1 MKTLRLSC
9 ILPICLLAVLGA
21 AQEGDFNYDESK
33 VVPYTLP
40 DPLLNAD
47 GTKVASARDLNN
59 KRRKEILRLFETDVY
74 GKSPARPGA
83 VQFHINEVDTAAD
96 PRTRRR
102 PPADAGH
109 AWLGDALGRLEA
121 DLKTLIRATTI
132 WREADELLRSV
143 PGVGAVT
150 SCTLIADLP
159 EPGHLDRRRIA
170 ALAGLAPLA
179 RDSGAFRGRR
189 MIVGGRAHVRR
200 SLYMATVAAI
210 KYNPVIRAFFHLSR
224 SVIPLGLPSLDLH
237 TSAQSTRRL
246 SGRTM
251 SLSPGVT
258 MLLAT
263 ALWTFLRALLF
274 GSAAIALENLA
285 LRHQLVVLQRA
296 VARPRLTRWDR
307 IFWVWLS
314 RLWAS
319 WRSSLV
325 IVQPA
330 TVLAWHRKG
339 FQLYWRWKS
348 RANPVGRP
356 RLDLEIRRLIR
367 RMARENPTWGRRR
380 IQAELAL
387 LGYNVA
393 ELTVAKYMRRSS
405 SNHAPTW
412 RALYSVRSE

>member
-1 MKTLRLSC
+1 M
-9 ILPICLLAVLGA
+9 VG
-21 AQEGDFNYDESK
+21 E
-33 VVPYTLP
+33 
-40 DPLLNAD
+40 PL
-47 GTKVASARDLNN
+47 
-59 KRRKEILRLFETDVY
+59 
-74 GKSPARPGA
+74 
-83 VQFHINEVDTAAD
+83 
-96 PRTRRR
+96 
-102 PPADAGH
+102 
-109 AWLGDALGRLEA
+109 
-121 DLKTLIRATTI
+121 
-132 WREADELLRSV
+132 
-143 PGVGAVT
+143 
-150 SCTLIADLP
+150 
-159 EPGHLDRRRIA
+159 
-170 ALAGLAPLA
+170 
-179 RDSGAFRGRR
+179 
-189 MIVGGRAHVRR
+189 
-200 SLYMATVAAI
+200 
-210 KYNPVIRAFFHLSR
+210 LSR

-356 RLDLEIRRLIR
+356 RLDADLRDLIQ

-380 IQAELAL
+380 I
-387 LGYNVA
+387 
-393 ELTVAKYMRRSS
+393 
-405 SNHAPTW
+405 
-412 RALYSVRSE
+412 RA